1 MLIIAPRNMHLDIIN
16 YYRKDNPFFDIKVV
30 DKNDLIEATGY
41 FYSSDIITHIL
52 KNYDYSYDEIITYLT
67 YLKKDFIPT
76 SKKLEKLKDLQTK
89 LIIEGMLYKSE
100 VSKLLFLNKHALV
113 VGYSSYD
120 NELICLSKLLDMKL
134 EYYEYP
140 ASYKVNKF
148 YSFSRLEDEVY
159 YVLNEIAH
167 DIDLGVDINDIYIF
181 NRSEEY
187 LYYLKTFSPL
197 FGFHI
202 NYPNSI
208 SMNKLGVYSEFK
220 RLYEASKDLQTSLI
234 ELEKVCLNDDYYIQ
248 FVEAINKLKIDD
260 LPYELE
266 SIYLDK
272 KLKETY
278 IAENKYLSAVNLIS
292 EPTLLSNKKI
302 YVLGFIQGQFPKSKK
317 DDNYLNEVEL
327 KSLNKLTNKLETKI
341 DQDNILNFFKLD
353 NEYVVSFSYKS
364 LQNAKMISSP
374 ILGILGLDKKQEDKN
389 PFKNY
394 FYSLTV
400 LKYIACHYKDMN
412 VLYNENSDKYLATKD
427 LIRDTYLTYDNS
439 FKGARVYRKD
449 SPLKL
454 STTQLS
460 DYANCPFKYYLGRI
474 LNVDPFEETTDS
486 VFGQIVHTLL
496 EHSLLDD
503 SYDVNKH
510 YDQLVNESNVS
521 EEIKILWSLSLKDQI
536 VNMVR
541 YIKLHNRYMTNAKIE
556 LEKEIDINLD
566 ELTILTGKIDK
577 LVLLDNKYL
586 IMIDYKTGSSGD
598 FDETYLKD
606 GLSSQLP
613 TYALLAK
620 ESSYSKYS
628 VTGLYINHIFT
639 KDKEIEIKEDEL
651 IPSYLKLSGKSI
663 DNYASFFA
671 FDNTISS
678 GKSSFVKSISCKED
692 TLVSRS
698 NCLVSKEKL
707 DEYIEIVRN
716 KYLEVSNLIRD
727 NKFDIY
733 PIDKMGQFR
742 ACQNCSFKDICYV
755 REKQVHY
762 LYSEETTTDE

>member
-1 MLIIAPRNMHLDIIN
+1 MLVIAPRSYHLEIIN

-30 DKNDLIEATGY
+30 DKNELIEAIGY
-41 FYSSDIITHIL
+41 SYRSDIITHIL
-52 KNYDYSYDEIITYLT
+52 KNYNYSYDEIVTYLT
-67 YLKKDFIPT
+67 YLKMDFVPT
-76 SKKLEKLKDLQTK
+76 NKKLEKLKELQTK
-89 LIIEGMLYKSE
+89 LISEGMLYKSE
-100 VSKLLFLNKHALV
+100 VSKLLFLNKSALV
-113 VGYSSYD
+113 IGYSSYD
-120 NELICLSKLLDMKL
+120 NELIHLSNLLNMKL
-134 EYYEYP
+134 EFYEYP
-140 ASYKVNKF
+140 SNFKVNKF

-167 DIDLGVDINDIYIF
+167 DIDLGENINDIYIF

-202 NYPNSI
+202 NYPNSY
-208 SMNKLGVYSEFK
+208 SLNKLGVYSEFK
-220 RLYEASKDLQTSLI
+220 KIYEEIKDLDSALI
-234 ELEKVCLNDDYYIQ
+234 ELEKVCLNDDYYHQ
-248 FVEAINKLKIDD
+248 FVDAINKLKVDD

-278 IAENKYLSAVNLIS
+278 IEEDKYLSAVNLIN
-292 EPTLLSNKKI
+292 EPTLFKNKKV
-302 YVLGFIQGQFPKSKK
+302 YVLGFIQGQFPKSRK
-317 DDNYLNEVEL
+317 DDSYLNDDEL
-327 KSLNKLTNKLETKI
+327 KSLNKLTNKVETKI

-353 NEYVVSFSYKS
+353 NEYVVSYSYKS

-374 ILGILGLDKKQEDKN
+374 ILGALGLDEDQETKN
-389 PFKNY
+389 PFNNY

-412 VLYNENSDKYLATKD
+412 VLYKENSDKYLTLKD

-439 FKGARVYRKD
+439 YKGAKVFSKS

-460 DYANCPFKYYLGRI
+460 DYASCPFKYYLGRI
-474 LNVDPFEETTDS
+474 LNVDPFEETIDS
-486 VFGQIVHTLL
+486 IFGNIVHSLL
-496 EHSLLDD
+496 EHALLDD
-503 SYDVNKH
+503 SYDVSSN
-510 YDQLVNESNVS
+510 YDRLVNESNVT

-536 VNMVR
+536 INMVR
-541 YIKLHNRYMTNAKIE
+541 YIKLHNRYMSNAKIE
-556 LEKEIDINLD
+556 LEKKIDINLD

-639 KDKEIEIKEDEL
+639 KDREIEVKEDEL
-651 IPSYLKLSGKSI
+651 IPSYLKLIGKSI
-663 DNYASFFA
+663 DNYSSFFA
-671 FDNTISS
+671 FDNSIAS
-678 GKSSFVKSISCKED
+678 GKSSFVKSISYKED
-692 TLVSRS
+692 SLVSRGNS
-698 NCLVSKEKL
+698 LVTKEKL

-716 KYLEVSNLIRD
+716 KYLEVSNLIRE

-733 PIDKMGQFR
+733 PVDKEGQFR

-755 REKQVHY
+755 RERQVHH
-762 LYSEETTTDE
+762 LISEEVSSNE